1 MNLSRLAPRNV
12 YSATSG
18 PLPEIVTENVPD
30 ANLELVVR
38 SEIRHRMEGVEELR
52 QGTKLH
58 GDLTFCLQNVHL
70 GARRGPSVLL
80 QLCLSQDT
88 QKTISTAIFAFEI
101 FNNPALS
108 VLPKF
113 TKRLIKI
120 PTNKFS
126 FPQVQVING
135 SQKPSKL

>member
-1 MNLSRLAPRNV
+1 MFCTHAFLMNLSRLAPRNV

-58 GDLTFCLQNVHL
+58 GEF
-70 GARRGPSVLL
+70 
-80 QLCLSQDT
+80 
-88 QKTISTAIFAFEI
+88 I
-101 FNNPALS
+101 
-108 VLPKF
+108 
-113 TKRLIKI
+113 
-120 PTNKFS
+120 
-126 FPQVQVING
+126 
-135 SQKPSKL
+135 

>member
-38 SEIRHRMEGVEELR
+38 SEIRLRMEGVEELR

-58 GDLTFCLQNVHL
+58 GEF
-70 GARRGPSVLL
+70 
-80 QLCLSQDT
+80 
-88 QKTISTAIFAFEI
+88 I
-101 FNNPALS
+101 
-108 VLPKF
+108 
-113 TKRLIKI
+113 
-120 PTNKFS
+120 
-126 FPQVQVING
+126 
-135 SQKPSKL
+135 